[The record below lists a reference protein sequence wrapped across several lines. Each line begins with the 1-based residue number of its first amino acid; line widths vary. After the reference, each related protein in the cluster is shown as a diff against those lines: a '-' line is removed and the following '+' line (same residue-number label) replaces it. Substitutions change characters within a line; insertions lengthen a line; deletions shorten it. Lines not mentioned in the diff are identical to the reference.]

1 MAFNDIEIANIK
13 RCMEFFMEKRRPA
26 EHLRD
31 ELDLSYSIED
41 DYVVI
46 FEVRRLTW
54 SDGQAQEPIAKIT
67 HDKSNSSWSLF
78 WMDKDSNW
86 HNYDEIMLGSF
97 SDAIRLV
104 EDDARGCFFG

>member
-1 MAFNDIEIANIK
+1 MAFSNIEIANIR

-31 ELDLSYSIED
+31 ELDLQYRIED
-41 DYVVI
+41 DSVII
-46 FEVRRLTW
+46 FEIRQLIW
-54 SDGQAQEPIAKIT
+54 SDGRVEEPIAKIT
-67 HDKSNSSWSLF
+67 HNRYSNSWSLL
-78 WMDKDSNW
+78 WMDKNSNW

-104 EDDARGCFFG
+104 EDDVRGCFFG